1 MGLFRGAG
9 ATYEIYATL
18 FDLLGRDPRIDVS
31 LANAGL
37 MAQFGLSGPDGIVTP
52 NMKDKTMR
60 SGMYADY
67 ILGECDY

>member
-1 MGLFRGAG
+1 MGLFRDAG
-9 ATYEIYATL
+9 EMYEIYATP

-37 MAQFGLSGPDGIVTP
+37 MAQFGLSGPDGIVTL
-52 NMKDKTMR
+52 NMKEKTMR
-60 SGMYADY
+60 SGMYVDY